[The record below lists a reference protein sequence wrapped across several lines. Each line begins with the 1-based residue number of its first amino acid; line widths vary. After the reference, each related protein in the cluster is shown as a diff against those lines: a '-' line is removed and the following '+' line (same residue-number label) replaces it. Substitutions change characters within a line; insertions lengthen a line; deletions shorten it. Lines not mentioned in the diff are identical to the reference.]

1 MKDAL
6 LKGSSRR
13 LVVVRSRDSKLF
25 EEAHFIMREDRADLP
40 LPDLLEEANRIVEKS
55 HFPTHGKSVR
65 KPTVSFFG
73 GVLTGAIVEALGLAI
88 YFLLG

>member
-25 EEAHFIMREDRADLP
+25 EEAHFIMREENADYP
-40 LPDLLEEANRIVEKS
+40 LPDLLAEANRIVEKS
-55 HFPTHGKSVR
+55 HFPPPSRSVR
-65 KPTVSFFG
+65 RPSFTFAAG
-73 GVLTGAIVEALGLAI
+73 ILTGAMIEALGLAV
-88 YFLLG
+88 YFLFG